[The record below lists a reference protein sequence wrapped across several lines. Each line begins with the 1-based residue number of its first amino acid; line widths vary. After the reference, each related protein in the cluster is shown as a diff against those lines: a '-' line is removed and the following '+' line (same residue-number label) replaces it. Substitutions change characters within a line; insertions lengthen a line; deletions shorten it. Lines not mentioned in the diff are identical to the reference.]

1 MFFENTTKKIGT
13 IIFCLGL
20 LLGAIG
26 LLIALGNVIFM
37 ATAESTTGYVADVQV
52 REWHSTTSTRNRS
65 THHDVTM
72 KVEYTVDGVL
82 YDKVFKVGNHSANE
96 GKPITV
102 YYKGSNPNKAITGK
116 EANPINAFSVFVILL
131 IGVLVFVKGTEET

>member
-1 MFFENTTKKIGT
+1 MFFENTEKKIGT
-13 IIFCLGL
+13 IIFFLGL
-20 LLGAIG
+20 LLGVLG

-102 YYKGSNPNKAITGK
+102 YYKESNPNKAITGK
-116 EANPINAFSVFVILL
+116 EANPINVFSVFVILL
-131 IGVLVFVKGTEET
+131 IGVLVFLKGTEQS

>member
-1 MFFENTTKKIGT
+1 MFFNNTTKKIGT

-20 LLGAIG
+20 LLCVIN
-26 LLIALGNVIFM
+26 LVVALGNVIFM
-37 ATAESTTGYVADVQV
+37 ATAEPTTGYVADVQV

-72 KVEYTVDGVL
+72 TVEYTVDGVL
-82 YDKVFKVGNHSANE
+82 YQKIFKVGNHSANE

-102 YYKGSNPNKAITGK
+102 YYKESNPDKAVTGK
-116 EANPINAFSVFVILL
+116 EANPIDGFTIFIIMLV
-131 IGVLVFVKGTEET
+131 GVLVFLKGTEQS